1 MSKKAPNALDQ
12 AIGAQVRIR
21 RLQVSMSQEKLA
33 DALGLTF
40 QQVQKY
46 EKGTNRISVSRLDS
60 IAKALGVD
68 LAFFFESAQHP
79 VGTGPAYPTDRDSV
93 ELVALFNR
101 IPNRTMRKAILAMA
115 RAACEEIDQS
125 SP

>member
-12 AIGAQVRIR
+12 AIGVQVRIR
-21 RLQVSMSQEKLA
+21 RLQVGMSQEKLA
-33 DALGLTF
+33 EALGLTF

-68 LAFFFESAQHP
+68 LAFFFESAKRP
-79 VGTGPAYPTDRDSV
+79 VEGEPAYLTDRDSI
-93 ELVALFNR
+93 ELMALFNR
-101 IPNRTMRKAILAMA
+101 ISSRTMRKAILVMV
-115 RAACEEIDQS
+115 RAACEEIGHS